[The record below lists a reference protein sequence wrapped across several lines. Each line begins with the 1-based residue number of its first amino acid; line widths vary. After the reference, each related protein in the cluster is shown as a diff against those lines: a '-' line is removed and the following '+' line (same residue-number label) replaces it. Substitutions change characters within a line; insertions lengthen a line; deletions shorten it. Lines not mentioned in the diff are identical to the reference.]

1 MSEWHVEV
9 VRIGPVEKHPNADTL
24 SITQVW
30 GGYPAIFRTG
40 DFAEGDLAVYV
51 PVDSIVPDA
60 ERWKFLDGN
69 RRIKAKRLRGVF
81 SMGLLTPIEPG
92 MSEGDAVAEAMGIT
106 KYEPPPPRGFGFN
119 SGPSEPQDPRFDP
132 GCVPEYTDVEGW
144 RRHKTVLVDGELV
157 IAEEKLHGMNARYVY
172 HDDRLFVAS
181 HHRWKDADGDS
192 VWARVAR
199 ELDLATKLAP
209 HPDMAVYGEVYGAV
223 QDLKYGAGPGEL
235 RFRAFDVMDCK
246 SRKYLDHAD
255 ARAFLAS
262 VGIEAMPVLYEG
274 PWSADLVSLAEGM
287 STLPGANCIRE
298 GFVVRPIVER
308 YAHMG
313 RVVFKFVG
321 EGYLTRKGA

>member
-9 VRIGPVEKHPNADTL
+9 VRIGAIEKHPNADTL

-30 GGYPAIFRTG
+30 GGYPAIIRTG

-51 PVDSIVPDA
+51 PVDSIVPDV

-92 MSEGDAVAEAMGIT
+92 MCEGDAVAEAMGIT
-106 KYEPPPPRGFGFN
+106 KYEPLLTGHNWLVPA
-119 SGPSEPQDPRFDP
+119 SEHHDPRFDP
-132 GCVPEYTDVEGW
+132 GNTPDYTDIEGY
-144 RRHKTVLVDGELV
+144 RRHKFALVEGEPV
-157 IAEEKLHGMNARYVY
+157 VCVEKVHGTNARYVY

-181 HHRWKDADGDS
+181 HHRWKDTYGESAWS
-192 VWARVAR
+192 RCAR

-209 HPDMAVYGEVYGAV
+209 YPDMAVYGEVYGAV
-223 QDLKYGAGPGEL
+223 QDLKYGAAPGEL

-246 SRKYLDHAD
+246 SRTYLDHAN
-255 ARAFLAS
+255 ARSFLVTA
-262 VGIEAMPVLYEG
+262 GIEAMPVLYEG

-298 GFVVRPIVER
+298 GFVVRPVVER
-308 YAHMG
+308 RAHMG
-313 RVVFKFVG
+313 RVVLKVVG